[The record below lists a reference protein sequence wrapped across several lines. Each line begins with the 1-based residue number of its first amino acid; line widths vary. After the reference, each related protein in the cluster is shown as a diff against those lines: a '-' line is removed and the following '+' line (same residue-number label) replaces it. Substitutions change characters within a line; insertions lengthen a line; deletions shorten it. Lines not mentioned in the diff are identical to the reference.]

1 MGEVDVFCMAKVV
14 KQVPAEPD
22 PQPLEPVYPVLPT
35 VVFRVTCAKAK
46 VPSREATNDSRIFF
60 IFVQL
65 K

>member
-35 VVFRVTCAKAK
+35 VVFRVTCARAI
-46 VPSREATNDSRIFF
+46 VPNMEATSESRVFLIF
-60 IFVQL
+60 IQ
-65 K
+65 

>member
-1 MGEVDVFCMAKVV
+1 MGEVDVFWMAKVM
-14 KQVPAEPD
+14 KQDPAEPD

-46 VPSREATNDSRIFF
+46 VPNIDATNDSRIFF